1 MLRPFRLRLVP
12 ALSLLAGVIAAC
24 SDPTRPRDV
33 EGTWGAENVRLVIS
47 VSDALFDTPC
57 YSGRLTMPFQFGDDG
72 RFDATGLLTRQGGAG
87 GNETVV
93 ASFRGHVRGDRLSLS
108 VGPANL
114 GLGPYELQRD
124 AQVDI
129 IGCP

>member
-1 MLRPFRLRLVP
+1 MLRQIRYLLPLV
-12 ALSLLAGVIAAC
+12 LSGVLVAATAC

-33 EGTWGAENVRLVIS
+33 EGTWGAENVRLVIT

-57 YSGRLTMPFQFGDDG
+57 WSGRLTIPFQFGDDG

-87 GNETVV
+87 SSETVL

-108 VGPANL
+108 VGPAHL